1 MSTRQKNLG
10 VLLLSPFFRPNI
22 GGVET
27 HLDDLCRYLTK
38 HDYQV
43 FVITYQPLTTKA
55 QGLKVE
61 KKKSLEAR
69 RVPWFGYNWF
79 HKLEVYP
86 FLDFLYLTIGLFF
99 SSFFFLLKRKREIE
113 IIHAQGLSTAF
124 ITKVLSKVFKKRKV
138 ASIHAIYKWKA
149 GSLASRFAKWIL
161 SSFDSILTL
170 SGRSK
175 AQLVHMGIAG
185 DRIQIYTYWVDQGL
199 FMPLNKE
206 ECKRRL
212 GWEDRFI
219 VLFVGRFLN
228 IKGIDLLLRVAK
240 RVDPKISFA
249 FV

>member
-161 SSFDSILTL
+161 SSE
-170 SGRSK
+170 
-175 AQLVHMGIAG
+175 AQETETVSFSAG
-185 DRIQIYTYWVDQGL
+185 QEGAYIMPGDVIQIYDNFRTSLKYSGRTNAVI
-199 FMPLNKE
+199 PLTANYT
-206 ECKRRL
+206 
-212 GWEDRFI
+212 
-219 VLFVGRFLN
+219 N
-228 IKGIDLLLRVAK
+228 AN
-240 RVDPKISFA
+240 
-249 FV
+249 